1 MSKKLH
7 ACIEK
12 LRKVFIAHST
22 YKYILPK
29 YPKNVNVFSLF
40 L

>member
-1 MSKKLH
+1 MSEKFQ

-29 YPKNVNVFSLF
+29 YPKNVNVFTLF